1 LAFLITFSVL
11 LGVGLFW
18 MGLFMWFSEADSA
31 TLNAIA
37 DWLSPERV
45 SGWTF
50 YLVASLACF
59 LPLARRY
66 IRKTRDTQGKLHD
79 TD

>member
-18 MGLFMWFSEADSA
+18 MGLFAWLTDADSA
-31 TLNAIA
+31 ALNAIA
-37 DWLSPERV
+37 DWLSPERA
-45 SGWTF
+45 SGWVF
-50 YLVASLACF
+50 YLLVSLACF

-66 IRKTRDTQGKLHD
+66 IRKARDRQGESHD
-79 TD
+79 AD